1 LGQLPSV
8 KNDRRNTW
16 PRKRLL
22 RTFRYQQFILT
33 SLSPLAMRPNT
44 TLFRRLL
51 PALLLASLALAS
63 CERCKDNDPR
73 PRGNKC
79 GTTTPAQGQPGGNS

>member
-1 LGQLPSV
+1 
-8 KNDRRNTW
+8 
-16 PRKRLL
+16 
-22 RTFRYQQFILT
+22 
-33 SLSPLAMRPNT
+33 MRPNT